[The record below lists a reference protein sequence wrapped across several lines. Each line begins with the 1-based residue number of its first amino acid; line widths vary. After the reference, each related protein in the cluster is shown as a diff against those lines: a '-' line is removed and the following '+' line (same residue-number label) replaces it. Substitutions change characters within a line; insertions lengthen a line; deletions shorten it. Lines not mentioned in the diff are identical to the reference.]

1 MERNGKNLWEELL
14 RKIKDKIDKRN
25 FDLWIKPLQ
34 FHSFSSNKLVIR
46 VPNQFFKERV
56 EEKYLPML
64 QLKLNELEK
73 EKIELQF
80 YVSPKEE
87 EHHLRQ
93 GLTREKTSLLTS
105 RNIYYSRLNPRYN
118 FDTFVVGNN
127 NRLAHAA
134 ALAVAQSPSAT
145 YNPLFIYGDV
155 GLGKTHLLQAIAH
168 FILENKPELTFS
180 YLSSEQFTNELI
192 DAIRDDKT
200 VEFRKKYRN
209 TDVLLVDD
217 IHFLAGKERTQEE
230 FFHTFNALYEAHRQ
244 IVLSSD
250 RPPTEIPT
258 LEKRLRSRFEWG
270 LITDIQPP
278 DLETR
283 IAILKKKASLE
294 NINLD
299 DSIAV
304 FIAERVKTNIR
315 KLEGCLMRLV
325 AYSSLYNEE
334 ITVDLAKEI
343 LKDIIPPKETKSIT
357 IEAIQKHVAQY
368 YKIKESQLVG
378 KKRVKSVAF
387 PRQIAMYLC
396 RELTEYS
403 FPEIA
408 KKFGGKDHTTVIYA
422 WRKIKEERMKNK
434 NLNREIEELIHKI
447 RTY

>member
-1 MERNGKNLWEELL
+1 MERGGNSLWEKILGEAKHKIDHRSFNLWV
-14 RKIKDKIDKRN
+14 
-25 FDLWIKPLQ
+25 KPLR
-34 FHSFSSNKLVIR
+34 FDSFSSNNLVIKA
-46 VPNQFFKERV
+46 PNQFVKEKVQER
-56 EEKYLPML
+56 YLPL
-64 QLKLNELEK
+64 FQLIADKITQK
-73 EKIELQF
+73 EVKVDLGVISKVDRIDDDF
-80 YVSPKEE
+80 NNKPGKEYTPLSS
-87 EHHLRQ
+87 HRSH
-93 GLTREKTSLLTS
+93 
-105 RNIYYSRLNPRYN
+105 YSRLNPRYN

-168 FILENKPELTFS
+168 FILKTRPELTFT
-180 YLSSEQFTNELI
+180 YVSSEQFTNELI
-192 DAIRDDKT
+192 NAIRDDRT
-200 VEFRKKYRN
+200 LEFRKKHRN

-283 IAILKKKASLE
+283 IAILRKKADVEKITLS
-294 NINLD
+294 D
-299 DSIAV
+299 DVAI

-315 KLEGCLMRLV
+315 KLEGCLMRLA
-325 AYSSLYNEE
+325 AYSSLYNED
-334 ITVDLAKEI
+334 INIDTAKKI
-343 LKDIIPPKETKSIT
+343 LKDIIPPEESKLIT
-357 IEAIQKHVAQY
+357 PDIILQNVAKY
-368 YKIKESQLVG
+368 YKIKDSQLKG
-378 KKRVKSVAF
+378 KKRVKSIAL

-396 RELTEYS
+396 RELTECS
-403 FPEIA
+403 FPEIGE
-408 KKFGGKDHTTVIYA
+408 KFGGKDHTTIMYA
-422 WRKIKEERMKNK
+422 WRKIKEQRKKDK
-434 NLNREIEELIHKI
+434 NLNREIEEVIQKI
-447 RTY
+447 IS

>member
-1 MERNGKNLWEELL
+1 MEKNSKYLWEKLL
-14 RKIKDKIDKRN
+14 QEMKDKIGEDN
-25 FDLWIKPLQ
+25 FNLWIKPLQ
-34 FHSFSSNKLVIR
+34 LHLLTSDKLIIET
-46 VPNQFFKERV
+46 PSKFFKEKIQKKYLSLIELKLKEMGV
-56 EEKYLPML
+56 GNIKVEFSTKKTNPQLNLEEKRTFSFPDPYP
-64 QLKLNELEK
+64 
-73 EKIELQF
+73 
-80 YVSPKEE
+80 Y
-87 EHHLRQ
+87 
-93 GLTREKTSLLTS
+93 
-105 RNIYYSRLNPRYN
+105 RLNPKYN

-134 ALAVAQSPSAT
+134 ALAVAQSSSAT

-168 FILENKPELTFS
+168 FILKNRTELSFA

-192 DAIRDDKT
+192 NAIRDDKT

-209 TDVLLVDD
+209 KDVLLVDD

-283 IAILKKKASLE
+283 IAILKKKAEVE
-294 NINLD
+294 NIYLND
-299 DSIAV
+299 EVAG

-315 KLEGCLMRLV
+315 KLEGCLMRL
-325 AYSSLYNEE
+325 AAHSSLYNQK
-334 ITVDLAKEI
+334 IDLSYAREI
-343 LKDIIPPKETKSIT
+343 LTDILPRELKSIT
-357 IEAIQKHVAQY
+357 VEIIQQNVGKY
-368 YKIKESQLVG
+368 YKIKESQLKG
-378 KKRVKSVAF
+378 KKRVKSIAL

-396 RELTEYS
+396 RELTECS

-408 KKFGGKDHTTVIYA
+408 EKFGGKDHTTVIYA
-422 WRKIKEERMKNK
+422 WRKIKEEREKNK
-434 NLNREIEELIHKI
+434 NLDQEIKEIIKRI
-447 RTY
+447 RS

>member
-1 MERNGKNLWEELL
+1 MKKNGNHLWEEILQ
-14 RKIKDKIDKRN
+14 RIKGQVDERN
-25 FDLWIKPLQ
+25 FNIWIKPLKL
-34 FHSFSSNKLVIR
+34 HSFNSNKLIIQ
-46 VPNQFFKERV
+46 VPNQFFKEKIKER
-56 EEKYLPML
+56 YLSL
-64 QLKLNELEK
+64 IKLNLNELGGRE
-73 EKIELQF
+73 IVVDF
-80 YVSPKEE
+80 HVVPKENHYLNLK
-87 EHHLRQ
+87 EHRLFLPQEDYH
-93 GLTREKTSLLTS
+93 
-105 RNIYYSRLNPRYN
+105 SRLNPRYN
-118 FDTFVVGNN
+118 FETFVVGDN

-134 ALAVAQSPSAT
+134 ALAVAQSPSTA

-168 FILENKPELTFS
+168 FIMKNKPELTFT

-192 DAIRDDKT
+192 NAIRDDKT

-209 TDVLLVDD
+209 TDILLVDD

-283 IAILKKKASLE
+283 IAILKKKAEIE

-299 DSIAV
+299 DQVAV

-315 KLEGCLMRLV
+315 KLEGCLIRLA

-334 ITVDLAKEI
+334 INVNSAKEI
-343 LKDIIPPKETKSIT
+343 LKDIIPQKEAKQIT
-357 IEAIQKHVAQY
+357 VDLIQQSVAKY
-368 YKIKESQLVG
+368 YKLKDSQLKG
-378 KKRVKSVAF
+378 KKRVKSIAL

-396 RELTEYS
+396 RELTECS
-403 FPEIA
+403 FPEIGE
-408 KKFGGKDHTTVIYA
+408 KFGGKDHTTIMHA
-422 WRKIKEERMKNK
+422 WRKIKEERIKNK
-434 NLNREIEELIHKI
+434 NLNKEIEEII
-447 RTY
+447 QRIMS

>member
-1 MERNGKNLWEELL
+1 MKKNEKNLWKELL
-14 RKIKDKIDKRN
+14 QGIRDKIDGKN
-25 FDLWIKPLQ
+25 YDLWIKPLQ
-34 FHSFSSNKLVIR
+34 FISFSSNKLRIQA
-46 VPNQFFKERV
+46 PNQFFKERV
-56 EEKYLPML
+56 EEKYLPMIR
-64 QLKLNELEK
+64 LKLNELGK
-73 EKIELQF
+73 EKTEIEF
-80 YVSPKEE
+80 STVP
-87 EHHLRQ
+87 
-93 GLTREKTSLLTS
+93 REKSSENRKTVQERKTSS
-105 RNIYYSRLNPRYN
+105 SGRNIYPSRLNPRYN
-118 FDTFVVGNN
+118 FDTFIVGSN

-134 ALAVAQSPSAT
+134 ALAVSQSPSAT

-168 FILENKPELTFS
+168 FILKNKSNLTFS

-192 DAIRDDKT
+192 DSIKDDKT
-200 VEFRKKYRN
+200 LEFRKKYRN

-258 LEKRLRSRFEWG
+258 LERRLRSRFEWG

-283 IAILKKKASLE
+283 IAILKKKASME
-294 NINLD
+294 KIDLD

-325 AYSSLYNEE
+325 AYSSLYNRE
-334 ITVDLAKEI
+334 INIDSAREI
-343 LKDIIPPKETKSIT
+343 LRDIIPPKEPKLIT
-357 IEAIQKHVAQY
+357 IDAIKKNVARY
-368 YKIKESQLVG
+368 YKIKESQLTG
-378 KKRVKSVAF
+378 KKRAKSVAF

-408 KKFGGKDHTTVIYA
+408 KEFGGKDHTTIMYA
-422 WRKIKEERMKNK
+422 WRKIKEERKNNR
-434 NLNREIEELIHKI
+434 NLNQKVEDLIRRI
-447 RTY
+447 RS